1 MPVNLKG
8 IYIYVLSPSSLDLP
22 RPSSLIIY
30 GKTPTS
36 CNPVPPLFD
45 GNVGRPPPAAAV
57 RRAAAGR
64 GRGAGRASRRRR
76 RVLLG
81 GPRGRRRLRR
91 LPLRNTLLQL

>member
-8 IYIYVLSPSSLDLP
+8 IYIYVLSPSSLDLSH
-22 RPSSLIIY
+22 PSSLRIY
-30 GKTPTS
+30 GKTLH
-36 CNPVPPLFD
+36 PVPPLFD
-45 GNVGRPPPAAAV
+45 GNVGRPPPAAAAP
-57 RRAAAGR
+57 RAAAWR
-64 GRGAGRASRRRR
+64 GRGAGRAGRRRR